1 MKQPFMSQVDQAKE
15 AKEDNKGAVHTVF
28 MNVDVP
34 ESTEEVTRKG
44 WVKWGKDNLYPQFL
58 WYLVYHS
65 PIHQGIISTKVDYIV
80 SGGLEYDGS
89 EAEFEEILK
98 NGKSK
103 YTLDEVVEMMCLDNE
118 VSNSHN
124 LHCKKD
130 ILTGKWYIDPI
141 DFELLRP
148 NEDQTLFYY
157 SEDWSTDRQDPEKT
171 GYKEILSFFNRLPE
185 STECI
190 LQVKTKSRQQK
201 PLETKKV
208 TGGFFS
214 IPSYSGG
221 IDSILTDIEINFFRY
236 AEVVNGYKGGAI
248 IYLGNGIPASEQIR
262 KDVLRDL
269 KIDATDR
276 KKRGGIAV
284 SWGEGDEQ
292 KPFIAQV
299 NGNDLDKRYESTE
312 SGLLIKIMI
321 AHGVINPKLFGVMSN
336 NAMSETDDEASFNRW
351 QKTYGNKR
359 RKQLSDSL
367 NYALSKL
374 NGMTGKLS
382 LKVPSLDLVDDGSQV
397 ALAINSASPLVANKI
412 LDSMTPNEIRQYLAK
427 LPPIEGGDVLQPSV
441 DDVSQQMKAQESVLS
456 HFRNYG
462 RQKSGLKFLN
472 SREHLSFEV
481 DDDAEYVEQFL
492 SDRMAFVSKIQLAV
506 LQLLSEGMSLSDI
519 ANELVLSND
528 DLNKHI
534 KALEKGGYTE
544 GSEITTKGEIE
555 IVNQETVEVVY
566 SYEKRPDAP
575 DLVAGGESR
584 EFCKELIKLD
594 RVYTRS
600 EIDSISSA
608 IGRNVWLYRG
618 GWYHNPNTDKNQPS
632 CRHRW
637 ESHILKRSK

>member
-15 AKEDNKGAVHTVF
+15 AKEENKGAVHTVF

-58 WYLVYHS
+58 WYMVYHS
-65 PIHQGIISTKVDYIV
+65 PIHQGILSTKVDYIV
-80 SGGLEYDGS
+80 SGGLDFEGD
-89 EAEFEEILK
+89 EAEFK
-98 NGKSK
+98 AAYDNGRSQ
-103 YTLDEVVEMMCLDNE
+103 YNLDEVCEMVCWDME
-118 VSNSHN
+118 VSNSLY
-124 LHCKKD
+124 LHWKLDK
-130 ILTGKWYIDPI
+130 LTNKWYVDPI
-141 DFELLRP
+141 EFELIRP
-148 NEDQTLFYY
+148 NEENTLFYY
-157 SEDWSTDRQDPEKT
+157 SDDWSTDIQRQEKT
-171 GYKEILSFFNRLPE
+171 GFREIPSFFYRSPE
-185 STECI
+185 DTECI

-201 PLETKKV
+201 QLDRKKV

-236 AEVVNGYKGGAI
+236 SEVINGYKGGAI
-248 IYLGNGIPASEQIR
+248 IYLGNGIPASEEIR
-262 KDVLRDL
+262 KQVLRDL

-312 SGLLIKIMI
+312 SGLLTKIMI
-321 AHGVINPKLFGVMSN
+321 AHGVINPKLFGVMST

-351 QKTYGNKR
+351 QKTYGKKR
-359 RKQLSDSL
+359 RTQITDSI
-367 NYALSKL
+367 NYGLEKL
-374 NGMTGKLS
+374 NGMVGKLFLRVPDLYITDDS
-382 LKVPSLDLVDDGSQV
+382 EEQKIVASISKMPQSMQTAVISSISPEYLLKLAGLPVEALKAPSQV
-397 ALAINSASPLVANKI
+397 TQFAEQDAILSAFQNV
-412 LDSMTPNEIRQYLAK
+412 
-427 LPPIEGGDVLQPSV
+427 
-441 DDVSQQMKAQESVLS
+441 
-456 HFRNYG
+456 G
-462 RQKSGLKFLN
+462 RQKAGLKFLN

-481 DDDAEYVEQFL
+481 DDDAEYIEQFL

-519 ANELVLSND
+519 ANELVLSNE

-544 GSEITTKGEIE
+544 GAEITTKGEIE

-584 EFCKELIKLD
+584 PFCKELIKLD
-594 RVYTRS
+594 KVYTRS

-618 GWYHNPNTDKNQPS
+618 GWYTNPNTDKSQPS

-637 ESHILKRSK
+637 SSHILKRTK

>member
-1 MKQPFMSQVDQAKE
+1 MKLPFMSQVDQAKE
-15 AKEDNKGAVHTVF
+15 ASKGNAHMMF
-28 MNVDVP
+28 MDVDIP
-34 ESTEEVTRKG
+34 ESTEEVSKKG

-58 WYLVYHS
+58 WYMVYHS
-65 PIHQGIISTKVDYIV
+65 PIHQGILSTKVDYIV
-80 SGGLEYDGS
+80 SGGLAYDGD
-89 EAEFEEILK
+89 ETQFQEILK

-118 VSNSHN
+118 VSNSHY

-130 ILTGKWYIDPI
+130 LLTQKWYIDPI

-148 NEDQTLFYY
+148 NEENTLFYY

-171 GYKEILSFFNRLPE
+171 GYKEINSFFHRTPE
-185 STECI
+185 DTECI

-201 PLETKKV
+201 ALESKKV
-208 TGGFFS
+208 SGGFFS

-221 IDSILTDIEINFFRY
+221 IDAILTDIEINFFRY

-248 IYLGNGIPASEQIR
+248 IYLGNGIPASEEIR
-262 KDVLRDL
+262 KKVLRDMSVDV
-269 KIDATDR
+269 KDR
-276 KKRGGIAV
+276 RKRGGVAI
-284 SWGEGDEQ
+284 SFGEGDEQ
-292 KPFIAQV
+292 KPYIAQI

-312 SGLLIKIMI
+312 EGLLKKIMI

-336 NAMSETDDEASFNRW
+336 NAMSETDDETSFNRW

-367 NYALSKL
+367 NFALQKL
-374 NGMTGKLS
+374 NGITGKLS
-382 LKVPSLDLVDDGSQV
+382 LKVPSLDLIDDESQV

-427 LPPIEGGDVLQPSV
+427 LPPIEGGDVLTPSV
-441 DDVSQQMKAQESVLS
+441 EDVGQQMAKHDRVISAFQKA
-456 HFRNYG
+456 G
-462 RQKSGLKFLN
+462 RPKDGMKFLN
-472 SREHLSFEV
+472 SREHTSFEN
-481 DDDAEYVEQFL
+481 DDDSEYVETFL
-492 SDRMAFVSKIQLAV
+492 SERMAFVTEIQLAV
-506 LQLLSEGMSLSDI
+506 LQLIGKGQSFDEI
-519 ANELVLSND
+519 ANELVLSEK

-544 GSEITTKGEIE
+544 GVEITTKGEIE
-555 IVNQETVEVVY
+555 IVNSETVEVVY

-575 DLVAGGESR
+575 DLVPGGESR
-584 EFCKELIKLD
+584 DFCKELLKLD
-594 RVYTRS
+594 RVYTRA

-618 GWYHNPNTDKNQPS
+618 GWYHNPNTDRNQPS
-632 CRHRW
+632 CRHYW
-637 ESHILKRSK
+637 KQNIIKV